1 MANGTDRRS
10 LTTSSLIALSVLSG
24 LVLAAPACRNSGAPA
39 DAPGASTSAVPGPS
53 AASAAA
59 VDAAVDP
66 VPLQDLDAADLLQLN
81 AKWTGDFSEMRQRR
95 FIRALVPFNK
105 TYYFL
110 DGPRQRGLAY
120 DVLMEFEKSLAA
132 RAPKGTVPPKIVIIP
147 TSRDRL
153 LGALSEG
160 YGDLAVGGFTIVEAR
175 RQFVDFSEHTKDDI
189 RDVVVTSANAPAI
202 SREDDLAGQEVQVPA
217 ASAYIEDLELLNQRL
232 AAKQLKP
239 VKIRVAD
246 PVLDDEDL
254 LQMVD
259 AGIVPITITKDH
271 IAKAW
276 LALYDT
282 LKIHDQVALREGG
295 QQAIAIRKNM
305 PEFTA
310 VVNDFVRSHRLGTL
324 FGNMMFNRYFGE
336 GDRLKNSMAQKDVEK
351 FRTLVGYFQQ
361 SGAEFD
367 MDWLLLGAQAYQ
379 ESQLDQ
385 SRRSSVGAV
394 GIMQIKPETAADPN
408 VGIPNVQ
415 KDARNNIRA
424 GSKYLRFMI
433 DRYYA
438 DAPMDRLNK
447 GLFALASYN
456 AGPARVARL
465 RQKASTMGLNPNVWF
480 RNVEM
485 VAAREIGRETVDYVS
500 NIYKYYTAY
509 VAFRESRGAGDG
521 TQAAAQTRK

>member
-1 MANGTDRRS
+1 
-10 LTTSSLIALSVLSG
+10 
-24 LVLAAPACRNSGAPA
+24 
-39 DAPGASTSAVPGPS
+39 
-53 AASAAA
+53 
-59 VDAAVDP
+59 
-66 VPLQDLDAADLLQLN
+66 VPLQDLDAAELLQLN
-81 AKWTGDFSEMRQRR
+81 SKWTGDLKEMRARR

-120 DVLMEFEKSLAA
+120 DVLMELEKEIAA
-132 RAPKGTVPPKIVIIP
+132 KSPKGSVPPKIVIIP

-175 RQFVDFSEHTKDDI
+175 KQFVDFSDPSKEDI
-189 RDVVVTSANAPAI
+189 RDVVVTSADTPAI
-202 SREDDLAGQEVQVPA
+202 SREEDLAGLEVQVPV

-232 AAKQLKP
+232 ASKQLEP
-239 VKIRVAD
+239 VRIKIAD

-271 IAKAW
+271 IANAW
-276 LALYDT
+276 FALYDK
-282 LKIHDQVALREGG
+282 LKIQNDVALRTGG
-295 QQAIAIRKNM
+295 QQAIALRRNM
-305 PEFTA
+305 PEFMA
-310 VVNDFVRSHRLGTL
+310 VVNDFVRSHRTGTL
-324 FGNMMFNRYFGE
+324 FGNMMFKRYFGD

-361 SGAEFD
+361 SGTEFD
-367 MDWLLLGAQAYQ
+367 LDWVLLGAQAYQ

-385 SRRSSVGAV
+385 SRRSAVGAV

-424 GSKYLRFMI
+424 GTKYLRFMI

-447 GLFALASYN
+447 GLFSLASYN

-465 RQKASTMGLNPNVWF
+465 RAKARDMGLDPNIWF

-509 VAFRESRGAGDG
+509 SAFRENRAARD
-521 TQAAAQTRK
+521 AAAPGTSKQ

>member
-1 MANGTDRRS
+1 
-10 LTTSSLIALSVLSG
+10 LKTTSRAAIGVLCG
-24 LVLAAPACRNSGAPA
+24 LVLTVASACRKSETANDAPAATASSPAAGGAA
-39 DAPGASTSAVPGPS
+39 DVVA
-53 AASAAA
+53 
-59 VDAAVDP
+59 DP
-66 VPLQDLDAADLLQLN
+66 VPLQDLDAAELLQLN
-81 AKWTGDFSEMRQRR
+81 SKWTGDLKEMRERR

-120 DVLMEFEKSLAA
+120 DVLMELEKEIAA
-132 RAPKGTVPPKIVIIP
+132 KSPKGSVPPKIVIIP

-153 LGALSEG
+153 LGALTEG
-160 YGDLAVGGFTIVEAR
+160 YGDLAVGGFTILEAR
-175 RQFVDFSEHTKDDI
+175 KQFVDFSDPSAEGV
-189 RDVVVTSANAPAI
+189 RDVVITSADAPAI
-202 SREDDLAGQEVQVPA
+202 SREEDLAGLEVQVA
-217 ASAYIEDLELLNQRL
+217 TASVYIEDLELLNQRL
-232 AAKQLKP
+232 ASRQLKP
-239 VKIRVAD
+239 VRIRIAD

-259 AGIVPITITKDH
+259 AGIVPITIAKDH
-271 IAKAW
+271 IANAW
-276 LALYDT
+276 FALYDK
-282 LKIHDQVALREGG
+282 LKVHNDIALRTDG
-295 QQAIAIRKNM
+295 QQAIAIRRNM

-310 VVNDFVRSHRLGTL
+310 LVNDFVRSHRTGTL
-324 FGNMMFNRYFGE
+324 FGNMMFKRYFGD
-336 GDRLKNSMAQKDVEK
+336 GDRLKNAMAQQDVQK
-351 FRTLVGYFQQ
+351 FRTLVTYFQQ

-367 MDWLLLGAQAYQ
+367 LDWVLLGAQAYQ

-394 GIMQIKPETAADPN
+394 GVMQIKPETAADPN

-415 KDARNNIRA
+415 DVRENIRA
-424 GSKYLRFMI
+424 GTKYLRFMM

-438 DAPMDRLNK
+438 EAPMDRLNK

-465 RQKASTMGLNPNVWF
+465 RSKAKDMGLDPNVWF

-509 VAFRESRGAGDG
+509 SAFRENRSSR
-521 TQAAAQTRK
+521 AAAAAGTSKQ